1 MLSSIYIFW
10 FGVIGTFAFSISGAM
25 TAMRKKFDPFGVI
38 IIGFVT
44 AVGGGTVRDV
54 LLKDVYVFWLK
65 EPHFVYSII
74 AGSLF
79 AMFFRRNLD
88 MLSKSLLLFDTIG
101 LGLYTIIGLEIG
113 LHNGLSVMSCIILGV
128 ITGSFGG
135 VLRDILVNE
144 IPVIFRKE
152 IYATVSIIGG
162 LIYFILKTSGVTE
175 PLLQIVPIVLIIIFR
190 MLVIKFRISYPSIY
204 KQKKIKNK
212 AK

>member
-1 MLSSIYIFW
+1 MLSSIYIFY
-10 FGVIGTFAFSISGAM
+10 FGVIGTFAFAISGAM

-44 AVGGGTVRDV
+44 AVGGGTVRDILV
-54 LLKDVYVFWLK
+54 KDVYVFWLK
-65 EPHFVYSII
+65 EPQFVYSII

-88 MLSKSLLLFDTIG
+88 KLSKSLLLFDTIG

-113 LHNGLSVMSCIILGV
+113 LHSGLSVMSCIILGT

-152 IYATVSIIGG
+152 IYATVSIAGG
-162 LIYFILKTSGVTE
+162 LTYFILKSTGISN
-175 PLLQIVPIVLIIIFR
+175 PLLQLIPIVLIIILR
-190 MLVIKFRISYPSIY
+190 IVVIKFRISYPSIY
-204 KQKKIKNK
+204 NPKKIRKR
-212 AK
+212 

>member
-1 MLSSIYIFW
+1 MTSNIYIFW
-10 FGVIGTFAFSISGAM
+10 FGVIGTAAFAISGAM
-25 TAMRKKFDPFGVI
+25 TAMRKKFDPFGLL

-54 LLKDVYVFWLK
+54 LLKDVSVFWLE

-74 AGSLF
+74 AGTVF
-79 AMFFRRNLD
+79 AMLFRKNLD

-101 LGLYTIIGLEIG
+101 LGLYTVIGLEIG
-113 LHNGLSVMSCIILGV
+113 LNNGLSGMSCIILGT

-162 LIYFILKTSGVTE
+162 LIYFILKTAGITD
-175 PLLQIVPIVLIIIFR
+175 PLLQLIPILLIIVFR
-190 MLVIKFRISYPSIY
+190 LAVIRFKISYPSIY
-204 KQKKIKNK
+204 NPKKARK
-212 AK
+212 

>member
-1 MLSSIYIFW
+1 MTGNIYIFW
-10 FGVIGTFAFSISGAM
+10 FGVIGTSAFAISGAM
-25 TAMRKKFDPFGVI
+25 TAMRKKFDPFGVL

-44 AVGGGTVRDV
+44 AVGGGTVRDILV
-54 LLKDVYVFWLK
+54 KDASVFWLI
-65 EPHFVYSII
+65 EPAFVYSII
-74 AGSLF
+74 AGTFF
-79 AMFFRRNLD
+79 AMIFRRNLD

-113 LHNGLSVMSCIILGV
+113 LNSGLSGMSCIILGT

-162 LIYFILKTSGVTE
+162 LVYFILKASGISN
-175 PLLQIVPIVLIIIFR
+175 PLLQLIPIVLIIILR
-190 MLVIKFRISYPSIY
+190 ILVIKFRISYPSIY
-204 KQKKIKNK
+204 NPKKIKK
-212 AK
+212 R